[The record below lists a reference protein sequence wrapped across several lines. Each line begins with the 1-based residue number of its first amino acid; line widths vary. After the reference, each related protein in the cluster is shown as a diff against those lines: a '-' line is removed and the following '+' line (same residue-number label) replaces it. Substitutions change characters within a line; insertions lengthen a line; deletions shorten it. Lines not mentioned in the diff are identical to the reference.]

1 MFPLDCQTFFLRHA
15 ESGKCIIGSEKLVYK
30 NNNAFPY
37 YVEMTDNCLNISAQF
52 RYHNPELIRNSNGAT
67 LLVLGSANYSKYLAV
82 YVARTNEGRSI
93 ASRDVHYLKQTDA
106 GSLFYYNR
114 DPIAC
119 AEPGENYVL
128 RKNYCNTTKQEFTF
142 GK

>member
-1 MFPLDCQTFFLRHA
+1 MLSPENVLLDQK
-15 ESGKCIIGSEKLVYK
+15 S
-30 NNNAFPY
+30 Y
-37 YVEMTDNCLNISAQF
+37 YTKITV
-52 RYHNPELIRNSNGAT
+52 IRNSSGAT
-67 LLVLGSANYSKYLAV
+67 LVALRSADYSKYLAV